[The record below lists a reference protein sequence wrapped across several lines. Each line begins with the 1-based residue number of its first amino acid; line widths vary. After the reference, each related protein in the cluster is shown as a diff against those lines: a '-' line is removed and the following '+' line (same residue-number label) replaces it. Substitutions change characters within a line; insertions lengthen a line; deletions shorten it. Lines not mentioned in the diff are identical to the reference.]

1 MKNESKT
8 AIIIGATSGI
18 GREVALRLLESG
30 WKVGVAGRRV
40 ERLEALRA
48 QFGAEKVAVAQI
60 DVTQPE
66 AEAALDVLLAETG
79 APDLFFHASGIGFQ
93 NRQLDVETELAMIRT
108 NCEGMV
114 RMVDYFINY
123 VKAAGEAYGPN
134 HKAHIAV
141 ISSVAG
147 TAGLGTAPAYS
158 ATKKMQSTYLSAL
171 AQLARMEHLP
181 IRLTDIRPGF
191 VATELLNPDKHYPM
205 MISQEKAA
213 RCILRGLRHKKRILI
228 FDWKFRLLV
237 ALWRLIP
244 RPLWERITWA
254 SN

>member
-1 MKNESKT
+1 MKSKPKT

-18 GREVALRLLESG
+18 GREVARRLLESG

-40 ERLEALRA
+40 ERLEELKA

-66 AEAALDVLLAETG
+66 AEAALEKLLAETG

-93 NRQLDVETELAMIRT
+93 NRELDVETELAMIRT
-108 NCEGMV
+108 HCEGMV
-114 RMVDYFINY
+114 RMVDHFINY
-123 VKAAGEAYGPN
+123 VKASGDAYGPKR
-134 HKAHIAV
+134 KAQIAV

-158 ATKKMQSTYLSAL
+158 ASKKMVSTYLSAL
-171 AQLARMEHLP
+171 VQLARMEHLP

-191 VATELLNPDKHYPM
+191 VATELLNPEKHYPM
-205 MISQEKAA
+205 LISQEKAG
-213 RCILRGLRHKKRILI
+213 RCILRGLRRKRRIII
-228 FDWKFRLLV
+228 FDWRFRLLV
-237 ALWRLIP
+237 AFWRLIP